1 MMVHNFD
8 PVLID
13 LGIIKIHWY
22 SLAYVFGILI
32 GWWYGRLI
40 ITKKIHG
47 SDQENYLKNFDD
59 LISYIIIGVIV
70 GGRLGYVIFY
80 NLKFF
85 LNQPIEIFKLWEGG
99 MSFHGGLIGVILS
112 TYIFSK
118 VKKLDYKI
126 YFDIICCAAPIG
138 IFLGRIANFINSELY
153 GTPTDKPW
161 GIIFPEIDNLSR
173 HPSQLYEAFLEGIV
187 LFVLINFLFLKK
199 NFNYGL
205 ISFLFLIFYGIFR
218 IVSEFFREPDEH
230 IGYIFDFISL
240 GSLLSVGMMIFAIL
254 FVLKINLNEQ
264 NK

>member
-80 NLKFF
+80 NLTFF
-85 LNQPIEIFKLWEGG
+85 VNQPIEILKLWEGG

-118 VKKLDYKI
+118 VKKLNYKI

-218 IVSEFFREPDEH
+218 IVSEFFREPDKH

-240 GSLLSVGMMIFAIL
+240 GSLLSVGMMIFAII
-254 FVLKINLNEQ
+254 FILKINLNGQ

>member
-40 ITKKIHG
+40 ITKKING

-80 NLKFF
+80 NLSFF
-85 LNQPIEIFKLWEGG
+85 VNQPIEILKLWEGG

-118 VKKLDYKI
+118 VKKLNYKI

>member
-1 MMVHNFD
+1 MVHNFD

-47 SDQENYLKNFDD
+47 SDQEIYLKNFDD

-80 NLKFF
+80 NLTFF

-118 VKKLDYKI
+118 VKKLNYKI

-218 IVSEFFREPDEH
+218 IVSEFFREPDKH

-240 GSLLSVGMMIFAIL
+240 GSLLSIGMMIFAIL
-254 FVLKINLNEQ
+254 FILKINFNEQ

>member
-1 MMVHNFD
+1 MVHNFD

-80 NLKFF
+80 NLTFF

-118 VKKLDYKI
+118 VKKLNYKI

-187 LFVLINFLFLKK
+187 LFVLVNFLFLKK
-199 NFNYGL
+199 NSNYGL
-205 ISFLFLIFYGIFR
+205 VSFLFLIFYGIFR
-218 IVSEFFREPDEH
+218 IVSEFFREPDKH

>member
-1 MMVHNFD
+1 MVHNFD

-47 SDQENYLKNFDD
+47 SDQEIYLKNFDD

-80 NLKFF
+80 NLSFF
-85 LNQPIEIFKLWEGG
+85 VNQPIEILKLWEGG

-118 VKKLDYKI
+118 VKKLNYKI

-153 GTPTDKPW
+153 GTPTEKPW

-187 LFVLINFLFLKK
+187 LFILINFLFLKK

-218 IVSEFFREPDEH
+218 IVSEFYREPDKH
-230 IGYIFDFISL
+230 IGYMFDFISL
-240 GSLLSVGMMIFAIL
+240 GSLLSVGMIIFAIL
-254 FVLKINLNEQ
+254 FILKIDLNEQ

>member
-80 NLKFF
+80 NLSFF
-85 LNQPIEIFKLWEGG
+85 VNQPIEILKLWEGG

-118 VKKLDYKI
+118 VKKLNYKI

-218 IVSEFFREPDEH
+218 IVSELFREPDKH

-240 GSLLSVGMMIFAIL
+240 GSLLSVGMMIFAII
-254 FVLKINLNEQ
+254 FILKINLNEH

>member
-1 MMVHNFD
+1 MVHNFN

-13 LGIIKIHWY
+13 FGIIKIHWY

-80 NLKFF
+80 NLTFF

-118 VKKLDYKI
+118 VKKLNYKI

-161 GIIFPEIDNLSR
+161 GIIFPEIDNLNR

-218 IVSEFFREPDEH
+218 IVSEFYREPDKH

-240 GSLLSVGMMIFAIL
+240 GSLLSVGMIIFAIL

>member
-1 MMVHNFD
+1 MMVHNFN

-59 LISYIIIGVIV
+59 LVSYIIIGVIV

-80 NLKFF
+80 NLTFF

-118 VKKLDYKI
+118 VKKLNYKI

-161 GIIFPEIDNLSR
+161 GIIFPEIDNLNR

-218 IVSEFFREPDEH
+218 IVSEFFREPDKH

-240 GSLLSVGMMIFAIL
+240 GSLLSIGMMIFAIL
-254 FVLKINLNEQ
+254 FILKINFNEQ

>member
-1 MMVHNFD
+1 MVHNFD

-80 NLKFF
+80 NLTFF
-85 LNQPIEIFKLWEGG
+85 LNKPIEIFKLWEGG

-118 VKKLDYKI
+118 VKKLNYKI

-161 GIIFPEIDNLSR
+161 GIIFPEIDNLNR

-218 IVSEFFREPDEH
+218 IISEFYREPDKH

-254 FVLKINLNEQ
+254 FILKINLNEK